1 MKPADREKKLTIRIS
16 EQARE
21 YFPTMM
27 EILTEAAADDIKKNR
42 KSLRE
47 KIRLDTL

>member
-21 YFPTMM
+21 NFPMT
-27 EILTEAAADDIKKNR
+27 EILTEAVPDSIKKNR

-47 KIRLDTL
+47 KIRRDTL